1 MNNPFVYG
9 KEVSGYQFYDR
20 TNEAEELYRH
30 MKGGRR
36 DDRACARKGGM
47 TMFQIASAK
56 DLRI

>member
-30 MKGGRR
+30 MKDGSTNIVLYAPRE
-36 DDRACARKGGM
+36 M
-47 TMFQIASAK
+47 SAFNHMK
-56 DLRI
+56 

>member
-30 MKGGRR
+30 MKDGSTNIVLDILRPTTPMPGR
-36 DDRACARKGGM
+36 
-47 TMFQIASAK
+47 
-56 DLRI
+56 